1 MHGCCDCR
9 LGITY
14 GLDTRIHITRA
25 DELKPNRFLFSFF
38 LIGLLFRMQCITRS
52 TSILNN
58 DDMIRIHFSLV
69 RRASCFFVFS
79 KIWLFYRFIDFARN
93 REKKKWWKK
102 YKLPVLCVRSYTYLF
117 FPLHIHTDCSLHLR
131 RRVQK
136 VTFEAKKRNKFL
148 SQLFG
153 DFLRIR
159 PYTSLRLYIL

>member
-1 MHGCCDCR
+1 MYFHMHGCCDCR

-25 DELKPNRFLFSFF
+25 DELNPNRFLFSFF

-69 RRASCFFVFS
+69 QRASCFFVFS

-93 REKKKWWKK
+93 REKKKTKENDEKNISCPYCVFEVTHTFFSVTHTYRLLTASSEEGAEGNIRSKK
-102 YKLPVLCVRSYTYLF
+102 K
-117 FPLHIHTDCSLHLR
+117 
-131 RRVQK
+131 
-136 VTFEAKKRNKFL
+136 E
-148 SQLFG
+148 
-153 DFLRIR
+153 
-159 PYTSLRLYIL
+159 